1 MSKSSGFTLIESLVA
16 VLVLSIGL
24 LGVAAMQLK
33 ALQSSHVS
41 YQRTIATLAAQD
53 AVERLWISL
62 GESTGYLCPAAELPS
77 DGEEG
82 AEEEVVSEFLENW
95 KVDWGAHLDLRSV
108 ATLEVLSSSC
118 TYGIVVGWVDN
129 RFANES
135 QLSEEGE
142 QGLSTLHYR
151 VKLPKRTIL

>member
-1 MSKSSGFTLIESLVA
+1 MGISRSEGFTLIEALVA

-53 AVERLWISL
+53 AVERLWVNL
-62 GESTGYLCPAAELPS
+62 GEKTVQDCPTAGTAGLQ
-77 DGEEG
+77 D
-82 AEEEVVSEFLENW
+82 W
-95 KVDWGAHLDLRSV
+95 KDDWSAHLTLRTV
-108 ATLEVLSSSC
+108 TTIQEFTASC
-118 TYGIVVGWVDN
+118 EYGIVVGWDDQ
-129 RFANES
+129 RFIDES
-135 QLSEEGE
+135 QAEDEVS

-151 VKLPKRTIL
+151 IKLPKNTQ